1 MEDEE
6 NSADSVRVVT
16 PVDDVRP
23 AGLCITC
30 LEIKPISRFQ
40 HFVPGQSEAVN
51 RISGRGFAKS
61 RWQERKVCTDCR
73 PGLRALPPPEKMT
86 PRQLERAAK
95 LEAIDPRLLLLNDGA
110 MMDRAVERLNKQR
123 AQSMTAYHER
133 ATWQPPWNHALS
145 VLATEIEHTR
155 GLVAYAIK
163 APPAEGAHELRAF
176 TERLLEVQLQ
186 LRDVLRL
193 RCRTSSF
200 DHEAL
205 RVYRMFKQRVQQRA
219 RGAEGRFMGRPRTDM
234 EYDRSKVMVPE
245 SVWADFIPPAQLR
258 ELDALLTAIPPTTR
272 SRRLRHTPLI
282 LRHDAHCLENF
293 KPVTAGHIPQEK

>member
-6 NSADSVRVVT
+6 TIAQTERILT
-16 PVDDVRP
+16 LVDDVRP

-30 LEIKPISRFQ
+30 LKIRPIRLFQ

-61 RWQERKVCTDCR
+61 RWQERKVCTECR
-73 PGLRALPPPEKMT
+73 PGLKALPPPEKMT

-95 LEAIDPRLLLLNDGA
+95 IEAIDPRLLLLGDGA
-110 MMDRAVERLNKQR
+110 LLDRAIERVNRQR
-123 AQSMTAYHER
+123 SQVMLERHER
-133 ATWQPPWNHALS
+133 DTWQPPWKHALS
-145 VLATEIEHTR
+145 VLATEIEHAR

-163 APPAEGAHELRAF
+163 APPAEGAHELRVF
-176 TERLLEVQLQ
+176 TGRLLEVQLQ

-205 RVYRMFKQRVQQRA
+205 RVYRVFKKRVQQRA
-219 RGAEGRFMGRPRTDM
+219 RGAEGRIMGRPRTDM
-234 EYDRSKVMVPE
+234 EYDRAKVMVPE

-258 ELDALLTAIPPTTR
+258 ELDALMMAIPPATR
-272 SRRLRHTPLI
+272 DRRLRHTPLI
-282 LRHDAHCLENF
+282 LRHDAHCLEDF
-293 KPVTAGHIPQEK
+293 KP